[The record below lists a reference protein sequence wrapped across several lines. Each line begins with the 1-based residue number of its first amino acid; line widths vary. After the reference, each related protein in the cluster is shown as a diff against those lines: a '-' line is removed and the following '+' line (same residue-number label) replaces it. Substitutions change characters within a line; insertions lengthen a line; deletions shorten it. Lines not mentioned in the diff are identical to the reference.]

1 MFGVILKKYE
11 YIFKDY
17 CIISSIRHIKNSHLF
32 VKKENFNF
40 WTIKVSSVD
49 EFFVC
54 FAANV

>member
-1 MFGVILKKYE
+1 
-11 YIFKDY
+11 
-17 CIISSIRHIKNSHLF
+17 
-32 VKKENFNF
+32 VKKESFNF